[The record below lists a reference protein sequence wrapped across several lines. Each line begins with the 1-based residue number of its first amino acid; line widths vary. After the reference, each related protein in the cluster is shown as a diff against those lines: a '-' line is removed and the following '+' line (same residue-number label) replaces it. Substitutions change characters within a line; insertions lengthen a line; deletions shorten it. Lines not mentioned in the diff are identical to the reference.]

1 LDADYI
7 KQVTGIFIEIYCN
20 PMAGQGRQRGQ
31 ILKTNAMNDNEVI
44 IPVLGILMPIII
56 TLGAFVMLTYVRK
69 FENLERMAIIDKGLN
84 PDLFK
89 KERSTSGALR
99 ASLLLVGGG
108 IGLLMGY
115 WLDELFRMEEV
126 AYFSMILLF
135 GGAGLGLAYLI
146 EEKKNKQA
154 NNS

>member
-1 LDADYI
+1 
-7 KQVTGIFIEIYCN
+7 
-20 PMAGQGRQRGQ
+20 MAGQGRQRGQ

-146 EEKKNKQA
+146 EEKGLLILLKRKRTSKQIIH
-154 NNS
+154 STS

>member
-1 LDADYI
+1 
-7 KQVTGIFIEIYCN
+7 
-20 PMAGQGRQRGQ
+20 MAGQGRQRGQ